1 MKLKDLF
8 HIHRFNTPIIS
19 QYWSFNTRRM
29 IYQCRCGCK
38 TIKMVDRPFGIPFP
52 IPTTNFLSN
61 EEFEKILYNPEKL
74 NPTE

>member
-1 MKLKDLF
+1 
-8 HIHRFNTPIIS
+8 
-19 QYWSFNTRRM
+19 
-29 IYQCRCGCK
+29 
-38 TIKMVDRPFGIPFP
+38 MVDRPFGIPFP